1 MSDAV
6 EITDVTVQNFGSDI
20 CVSGHMKQ
28 KKGGISGVYRNCRRD
43 GNHSEN

>member
-28 KKGGISGVYRNCRRD
+28 KRRD
-43 GNHSEN
+43 KRCLQEL